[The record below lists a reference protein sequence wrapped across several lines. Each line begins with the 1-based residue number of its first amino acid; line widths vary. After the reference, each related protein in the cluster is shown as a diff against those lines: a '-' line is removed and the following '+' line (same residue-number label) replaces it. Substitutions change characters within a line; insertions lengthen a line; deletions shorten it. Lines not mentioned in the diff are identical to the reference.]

1 MYMLKE
7 LSLLK
12 WQEKAAKLAFEDTNL
27 KMVELQQNV
36 SNLEE
41 NLKNKRLFWSRY
53 AFSSHAYTQIHN

>member
-1 MYMLKE
+1 MLKE

-12 WQEKAAKLAFEDTNL
+12 WQEKAAKLAYEDTNL

-36 SNLEE
+36 SSLED

-53 AFSSHAYTQIHN
+53 ALSSRAHT

>member
-1 MYMLKE
+1 MLKE

-12 WQEKAAKLAFEDTNL
+12 WQEKAAKLAYEDTNM

-36 SNLEE
+36 SSLED

-53 AFSSHAYTQIHN
+53 ALSSHAYT

>member
-1 MYMLKE
+1 MLKE

-12 WQEKAAKLAFEDTNL
+12 WQEKAAKLAYEDTNV
-27 KMVELQQNV
+27 KKVELQENV

-53 AFSSHAYTQIHN
+53 EFSSHVNTSTDN